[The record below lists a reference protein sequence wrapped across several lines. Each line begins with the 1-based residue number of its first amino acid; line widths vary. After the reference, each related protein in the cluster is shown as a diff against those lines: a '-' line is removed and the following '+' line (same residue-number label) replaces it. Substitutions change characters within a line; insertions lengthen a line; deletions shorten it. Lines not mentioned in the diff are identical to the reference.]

1 MSPQYNLHPQ
11 RWAPGL
17 LLALLLSFGCGGDD
31 NGPEEQQT
39 GTLLQGT
46 VASFQAQAV
55 PGGFALAAT
64 EGVRVTIGSKST
76 ETDANGDFTLRDFGV
91 GNQNLDFS
99 LDASSATHLLT
110 DVEAGDSYD
119 FLFSINGGN
128 VSTQHTGTWVGEG
141 GSTDPSSQG
150 FVTITM
156 IIAQNGNALS
166 GTASIPPPD
175 ATTWTISGKETG
187 QSVDGEFTVTG
198 SNSLCA
204 SDGAFQGTFTADTL
218 DATFVEVRPDD
229 WTPAQEAEC
238 GPVESGVFTL
248 VKQ

>member
-1 MSPQYNLHPQ
+1 MVRFNWQLDGRP
-11 RWAPGL
+11 PGQDRHQEEAL
-17 LLALLLSFGCGGDD
+17 DRGNREDEWIALAGDD
-31 NGPEEQQT
+31 PDPDNG
-39 GTLLQGT
+39 LAYALHAQGKLDD
-46 VASFQAQAV
+46 
-55 PGGFALAAT
+55 ALTAF
-64 EGVRVTIGSKST
+64 GRV
-76 ETDANGDFTLRDFGV
+76 LRRF
-91 GNQNLDFS
+91 
-99 LDASSATHLLT
+99 
-110 DVEAGDSYD
+110 
-119 FLFSINGGN
+119 
-128 VSTQHTGTWVGEG
+128 EG

-175 ATTWTISGKETG
+175 ATTWSISGKETG
-187 QSVDGEFTVTG
+187 QSVDGRFTVTG

-204 SDGAFQGTFTADTL
+204 SDGEFTGAFTADTL

-238 GPVESGVFTL
+238 GPVESGLFRL